1 MKNPQLEFPA
11 VTVCNQNRVHCG
23 NLAKQMKLLDCKI
36 LNVKTSSTSESS
48 IPHCGSL
55 TKELKML
62 DDMNDLELKREK
74 GEVLALYN
82 LTGCTYDKSLN
93 FQSSVG
99 ASNSTQGQ
107 ANTGIFIMS
116 DL

>member
-62 DDMNDLELKREK
+62 DDMNDLELEREK

-82 LTGCTYDKSLN
+82 LTGCTKSLN
-93 FQSSVG
+93 YQSSLG
-99 ASNSTQGQ
+99 AINSTPGQ
-107 ANTGIFIMS
+107 ANTGLFILS